1 MAQAGTT
8 KDLKQP
14 AMIGSGRQ
22 AGLWMALITG
32 AAVLAIALVFV
43 MTQMIGSKPV
53 SVSQSAPQTL
63 LDRGADRGAVSGL
76 VDRGADRGAVSSV
89 PQAEPWYAPHSAAT
103 VTADD
108 QIAAALRAAALAS
121 ADRTYDKLR
130 AAAFAE
136 TWNAKGNA
144 VGNQDQT
151 THAPGRGP
159 LP

>member
-1 MAQAGTT
+1 MAHAGTT

-14 AMIGSGRQ
+14 AMTGSGRQ
-22 AGLWMALITG
+22 VGLWMALITG
-32 AAVLAIALVFV
+32 AAILAIALAVV

-53 SVSQSAPQTL
+53 VGSQSAPLNL
-63 LDRGADRGAVSGL
+63 LDRGADRGAVS
-76 VDRGADRGAVSSV
+76 SN
-89 PQAEPWYAPHSAAT
+89 PQVQVWFAPHSAAT

-130 AAAFAE
+130 SAAFAA
-136 TWNAKGNA
+136 TWDAKGNA
-144 VGNQDQT
+144 IGSDDQT